1 MNRKLVAEKHELMFL
16 RDLEKSLFF
25 SCSITVNALIQAV
38 ASITTWEIF
47 HVISWSC
54 TLND

>member
-1 MNRKLVAEKHELMFL
+1 MNRKLVAEKRELMFL
-16 RDLEKSLFF
+16 RDLEKGLFF

-47 HVISWSC
+47 MLFHGVA
-54 TLND
+54 L